1 MKQVIFLLFPGI
13 EILDFA
19 GPLQTFAEAK
29 NHGCSLIVKYCS
41 WQPEISTSQGVFIN
55 RLRHFSKV
63 IPKKDDIIIIPGI
76 EHQKYADNA
85 LSTLPSDVFDWL
97 NHAYK
102 NNVQLC
108 SICTGAF
115 VLAHAGLLDGKRC
128 TTHWLRTEELQQTY
142 PKIHVETNCLFIHD
156 KGIYTSAGIASGI
169 DLSLAVVEKN
179 WGPNVTSKVA
189 RDLVVYIRR
198 NGRHDQKSIYLD
210 YRDHINPV
218 IHKIQDWLISHP
230 GKNNKIDALA
240 EQFCLS
246 QRNLTRLFKKATGVT
261 IKQYTTLITL
271 EHAKILLQHPENS
284 VDSIAIQCG
293 FHDAKQLR
301 RLWRKHFGS
310 TPSKSRSK

>member
-19 GPLQTFAEAK
+19 GPLQTFVEAK
-29 NHGCSLIVKYCS
+29 NHGCGLVVEYCS
-41 WQPEISTSQGVFIN
+41 WQPEISTSQDVFIN
-55 RLRHFSKV
+55 RLRHFSSVVPTKE
-63 IPKKDDIIIIPGI
+63 DIIIIPGMD
-76 EHQKYADNA
+76 HQKYADNA
-85 LSTLPSDVFDWL
+85 LSALPRDVFDWL
-97 NHAYK
+97 KHAYQ

-108 SICTGAF
+108 SICSGAF

-142 PKIHVETNCLFIHD
+142 PKCTVETNCLFVYD

-189 RDLVVYIRR
+189 RNLVVYIRR
-198 NGRHDQKSIYLD
+198 NGGHDQKSIYLD

-218 IHKIQDWLISHP
+218 VHKIQDWLISHP
-230 GKNNKIDALA
+230 GKKITIDALA
-240 EQFCLS
+240 ERFWLS
-246 QRNLTRLFKKATGVT
+246 QRNLTRLFKKATGIT
-261 IKQYTTLITL
+261 IKQYGTLITL
-271 EHAKILLQHPENS
+271 EHVKNLLQHPDNS

-301 RLWRKHFGS
+301 RLWQKHFGYP
-310 TPSKSRSK
+310 PSKHRSK